1 MTGPIT
7 QSAVPGPP
15 DDVALGDMTG
25 LEILRYM
32 TGLPERPPNIA
43 QLVGMDVDSLE
54 EGRVSF
60 SLAARPDMT
69 NPIGSL
75 HGGICATLLDSVMG
89 CAVHTTLGPGVG
101 YGTLELKVN
110 YIRSVPTDGR
120 RIIGYGKT
128 IHVGRRTATAEGEI
142 RDERDKLIAHGTTT
156 CIIHQ
161 PA

>member
-1 MTGPIT
+1 
-7 QSAVPGPP
+7 
-15 DDVALGDMTG
+15 MTG
-25 LEILRYM
+25 LEVLRYM

-43 QLVGMDVDSLE
+43 QLVGMEVESLE
-54 EGRVSF
+54 EGHVRF
-60 SLAARPDMT
+60 SLNARPDMT

-120 RIIGYGKT
+120 RIIGRGKT

>member
-1 MTGPIT
+1 MRITEQAATGTSDQI
-7 QSAVPGPP
+7 SIAE
-15 DDVALGDMTG
+15 MTG
-25 LEILRYM
+25 LEVLRYM

-43 QLVGMDVDSLE
+43 QLVGMEVESLE
-54 EGRVSF
+54 EGHVRF
-60 SLAARPDMT
+60 SLNARPDMT

-89 CAVHTTLGPGVG
+89 CAVHTTLGAGVG

-161 PA
+161 PD

>member
-1 MTGPIT
+1 MTGRITEQSTASASDSIPI
-7 QSAVPGPP
+7 
-15 DDVALGDMTG
+15 GDMTG
-25 LEILRYM
+25 LEVLRYM

-43 QLVGMDVDSLE
+43 QLVGMEVESLE
-54 EGRVSF
+54 EGNVSF
-60 SLAARPDMT
+60 SLNARPDMT

-89 CAVHTTLGPGVG
+89 CAVHTTLGAGVG

-142 RDERDKLIAHGTTT
+142 RDEEHKLIAHGTTT

-161 PA
+161 PG